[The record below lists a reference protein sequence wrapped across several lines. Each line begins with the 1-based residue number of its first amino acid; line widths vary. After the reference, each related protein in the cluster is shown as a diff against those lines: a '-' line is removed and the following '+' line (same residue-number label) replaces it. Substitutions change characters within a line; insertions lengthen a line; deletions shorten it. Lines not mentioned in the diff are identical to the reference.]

1 MRHRPAASV
10 EVVEQARAVLERLE
24 RIEAL
29 KRDEAPAGV
38 LLDEVRALLT
48 EAEAWAEADRAG
60 GRATDALEACR
71 EALAAGEQ
79 AADGALTR
87 A

>member
-1 MRHRPAASV
+1 V
-10 EVVEQARAVLERLE
+10 EAVEQARAVLERLA

-29 KRDEAPAGV
+29 KRDDAPAGV

-48 EAEAWAEADRAG
+48 EAEAWAEADRAD
-60 GRATDALEACR
+60 GRASDALERCR
-71 EALAAGEQ
+71 DALITGERAAEST
-79 AADGALTR
+79 LTS

>member
-1 MRHRPAASV
+1 VRHRPAASF
-10 EVVEQARAVLERLE
+10 EAVEQARVVLERLE

-29 KRDEAPAGV
+29 RRDEAPAGV
-38 LLDEVRALLT
+38 LLDEARALLS
-48 EAEAWAEADRAG
+48 EAEAWAQADRADD
-60 GRATDALEACR
+60 RASAALELCR

-79 AADGALTR
+79 AAESALTR

>member
-1 MRHRPAASV
+1 MEA
-10 EVVEQARAVLERLE
+10 VEQARAVLERLE

-38 LLDEVRALLT
+38 LLDEVRALLA
-48 EAEAWAEADRAG
+48 EAEAWAEADRADG
-60 GRATDALEACR
+60 HASAALEACR
-71 EALAAGEQ
+71 EAFAAGEQ
-79 AADGALTR
+79 AAEGALTR

>member
-10 EVVEQARAVLERLE
+10 EAVEQARAVLERLE

-60 GRATDALEACR
+60 GRAANALGACR

-79 AADGALTR
+79 AAASTLTR

>member
-1 MRHRPAASV
+1 V
-10 EVVEQARAVLERLE
+10 EAVEQARAVLERLA

-38 LLDEVRALLT
+38 LLDEVRALLA
-48 EAEAWAEADRAG
+48 EAEAWAEADRAD
-60 GRATDALEACR
+60 GRASAALEACR
-71 EALAAGEQ
+71 EAFAAGKQ
-79 AADGALTR
+79 AAEGALTR

>member
-1 MRHRPAASV
+1 M
-10 EVVEQARAVLERLE
+10 EQARAVLERLE

-29 KRDEAPAGV
+29 RRDEAPAGV
-38 LLDEVRALLT
+38 LLDEVRALLS
-48 EAEAWAEADRAG
+48 EAEVWAEADSADARAS
-60 GRATDALEACR
+60 AALERSR

-79 AADGALTR
+79 AAESAITR

>member
-1 MRHRPAASV
+1 V
-10 EVVEQARAVLERLE
+10 EAVEQARAVLERLE

-29 KRDEAPAGV
+29 KRDEAPARV
-38 LLDEVRALLT
+38 LLDEVRALLS
-48 EAEAWAEADRAG
+48 EAEAWAEADRVDD
-60 GRATDALEACR
+60 RASGALERCR

-79 AADGALTR
+79 AAASALTR

>member
-1 MRHRPAASV
+1 V
-10 EVVEQARAVLERLE
+10 EAVEQARAVLERLE

-48 EAEAWAEADRAG
+48 EAEAWAEADRAD
-60 GRATDALEACR
+60 GRAANALDACR

>member
-1 MRHRPAASV
+1 MRHRPAVSV
-10 EVVEQARAVLERLE
+10 EPVEQARAVLERLE

-29 KRDEAPAGV
+29 TRDEAPAGV

-48 EAEAWAEADRAG
+48 EAEAWAEADRPG

-71 EALAAGEQ
+71 EALTAGER
-79 AADGALTR
+79 AAEKALTR